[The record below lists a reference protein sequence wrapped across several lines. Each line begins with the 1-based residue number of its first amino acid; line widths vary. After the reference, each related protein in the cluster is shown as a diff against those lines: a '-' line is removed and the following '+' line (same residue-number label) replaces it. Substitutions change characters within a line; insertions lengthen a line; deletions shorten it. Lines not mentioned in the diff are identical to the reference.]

1 MIEIKVKVGS
11 RGQIVIPK
19 PIREIFNITAGEHMF
34 FRVQQNKIQIRKEE
48 GQEILKNMLHRIK
61 EKKNEPK
68 HIDWKEMYY
77 SQFDET

>member
-19 PIREIFNITAGEHMF
+19 PIREMFHITNGEYMF

-48 GQEILKNMLHRIK
+48 GQKILENMLQRIK
-61 EKKNEPK
+61 EKKKEPK
-68 HIDWKEMYY
+68 HVDWKEMYY
-77 SQFDET
+77 SQFEDT